1 MIDLNKKKIGS
12 LKMQNFSGT
21 AQITDDG
28 IKKHFK
34 NMEPSKA
41 IFELVWNGF
50 DARASNVNIRLLK
63 NALGTVESVSICDDG
78 DGIDLL
84 NLDNSFQKFNESNK
98 KNDDDLHGSHGR
110 GRLAFHKLANEAV

>member
-1 MIDLNKKKIGS
+1 MIDWNKKKIGS

-34 NMEPSKA
+34 NMEPYKA

-84 NLDNSFQKFNESNK
+84 NLDNSFQKFNESNFVHDK
-98 KNDDDLHGSHGR
+98 KR
-110 GRLAFHKLANEAV
+110 